1 MCDIHQISDLA
12 QILFKRIQFQSN
24 NILRLK
30 RDSFDTTMCNKE
42 NISKSSPM
50 ICTKSFSFAKELVFA
65 GVDGGKVT
73 HEKKITQNHKIQF
86 VTHFRKID

>member
-12 QILFKRIQFQSN
+12 QILFKRIHFQSN

-65 GVDGGKVT
+65 GVDGAKSHT
-73 HEKKITQNHKIQF
+73 KKKLHKTTKFNLSRISEK
-86 VTHFRKID
+86 